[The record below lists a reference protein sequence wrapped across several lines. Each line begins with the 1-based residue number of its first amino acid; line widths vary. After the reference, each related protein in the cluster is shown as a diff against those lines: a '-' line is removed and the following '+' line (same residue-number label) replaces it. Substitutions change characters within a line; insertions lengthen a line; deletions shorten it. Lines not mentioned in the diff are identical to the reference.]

1 MKSVFFLLKYLLL
14 EGRNWYLFEKLNAK
28 KILIRVIKLQNII
41 QLSAPRYKGL
51 DCLIIAYYRRVEPR
65 YAKFLDVTND
75 FLYPS
80 CSKMYGKE
88 SQ

>member
-1 MKSVFFLLKYLLL
+1 M
-14 EGRNWYLFEKLNAK
+14 
-28 KILIRVIKLQNII
+28 RVIKLQNII
-41 QLSAPRYKGL
+41 QLSATRYKGL
-51 DCLIIAYYRRVEPR
+51 DCLIVAYSRRVEPR
-65 YAKFLDVTND
+65 YDEFLDVTKD